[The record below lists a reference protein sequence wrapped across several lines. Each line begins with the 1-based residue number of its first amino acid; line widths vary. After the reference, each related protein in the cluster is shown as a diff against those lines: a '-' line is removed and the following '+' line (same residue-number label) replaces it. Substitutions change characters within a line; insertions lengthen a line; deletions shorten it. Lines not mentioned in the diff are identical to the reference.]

1 MGRLEGKMFDRDNW
15 QEIYATIKKNKLR
28 TFLTSLGVG
37 WGIFMLVI
45 MLGAGNGLKN
55 GVMNDFKGTATNSFF
70 MWTQK
75 TTKPYKG
82 MKPGR
87 YYNFNNGDVIA
98 LNQLKELSV
107 VSPQNQ
113 LGGWRGGNSVM
124 RGLKTGNYEVG
135 GVYPNIAKVS
145 AVKITSGRFLNE
157 NDIRE
162 KRKVCV
168 IGSRVRE
175 ELFKAFEN
183 PLSQY
188 IRINGVYFKVIG
200 TTVPMSNGGEARQE
214 SQRIVVPFTTF
225 QNAFNYG
232 DVVGWLAISSAPS
245 IAASQAQE
253 KVMAI
258 IKERHKIAPED
269 MQAIGSWNMEEQFN
283 KMNGLFIGINM
294 LVWFVGIGTLI
305 AGVIGISNIMLIIV
319 KERTKEIGVK
329 RALGATP
336 FSVTSQIILESV
348 FLTSLAGYFGL
359 VIGIFLLEAVNK
371 AIGAEVPM
379 FNNPTVDINVA
390 IVSLSVLIV
399 CGALAGLIPARR
411 AVSVHPVEAL
421 RAE

>member
-1 MGRLEGKMFDRDNW
+1 MFDRDNW

-28 TFLTSLGVG
+28 TLLTSLGVG

-87 YYNFNNGDVIA
+87 NYNFNNGDAIA
-98 LNQLKELSV
+98 LAQLKELEV

-113 LGGWRGGNSVM
+113 LGGHRSQNSVV

-135 GVYPNIAKVS
+135 GVYPNIAKIQM
-145 AVKITSGRFLNE
+145 VKVVEGRFLNE
-157 NDIRE
+157 NDIKE

-168 IGSRVRE
+168 IGARVKE
-175 ELFKAFEN
+175 ELFKTGEE
-183 PLSQY
+183 PLGEY

-200 TTVPMSNGGEARQE
+200 ITTPTSSGNEARNE
-214 SQRIVVPFTTF
+214 GQRIMLPFSTF

-232 DVVGWLAISSAPS
+232 DIVGWFAIASAPDVP
-245 IAASQAQE
+245 ASQAEE
-253 KVMAI
+253 KVRAI
-258 IKERHKIAPED
+258 IKERHKIAPNDE
-269 MQAIGSWNMEEQFN
+269 QAIGHWNMEVQYN
-283 KMNGLFIGINM
+283 KMNGLFAGINM
-294 LVWFVGIGTLI
+294 LIWFVGIGTLI
-305 AGVIGISNIMLIIV
+305 AGVIGISNIMLIVV

-336 FSVTSQIILESV
+336 WSIVSQIITESV
-348 FLTSLAGYFGL
+348 FLTAISGYFGL
-359 VIGIFLLEAVNK
+359 VIGILLLEGVNA
-371 AIGAEVPM
+371 AIGQNVPM
-379 FNNPTVDINVA
+379 FNNPTVDLNVA
-390 IVSLSVLIV
+390 VTSLIVLIV
-399 CGALAGLIPARR
+399 SGAFAGLIPATK
-411 AVSVHPVEAL
+411 AVSVLPVEAL
-421 RAE
+421 RAT

>member
-1 MGRLEGKMFDRDNW
+1 MFDRDNW

-87 YYNFNNGDVIA
+87 NFNFNNADVIA
-98 LNQLKELSV
+98 LSQLKELAV

-124 RGLKTGNYEVG
+124 RGLKTGNFEVG
-135 GVYPNIAKVS
+135 GVYPNIAKIS
-145 AVKITSGRFLNE
+145 MVKVVDGRFLND

-168 IGSRVRE
+168 IGSRVKQ
-175 ELFKAFEN
+175 ELFKAGEN
-183 PLSQY
+183 PLDEY

-200 TTVPMSNGGEARQE
+200 VTTPTSGGNEAREEAQK
-214 SQRIVVPFTTF
+214 IVIPFSTF
-225 QNAFNYG
+225 QNAFNFG
-232 DVVGWLAISSAPS
+232 DIVGWFAISTAPNISAS
-245 IAASQAQE
+245 VAEE
-253 KVMAI
+253 KVRAI
-258 IKERHKIAPED
+258 IRERHKIAPDDE
-269 MQAIGSWNMEEQFN
+269 QAIGHWNMEEQYN
-283 KMNGLFIGINM
+283 KMNGLFKGINS
-294 LVWFVGIGTLI
+294 LIWFVGIGTLI
-305 AGVIGISNIMLIIV
+305 AGVIGISNIMLIVV

-336 FSVTSQIILESV
+336 YIIVSQIITESV
-348 FLTSLAGYFGL
+348 FLTAISGYFGL
-359 VIGIFLLEAVNK
+359 VIGILLLEGVNS
-371 AIGAEVPM
+371 AIGQDVPM
-379 FNNPTVDINVA
+379 FNNPTVDISVA
-390 IVSLSVLIV
+390 VTSLIVLIIS
-399 CGALAGLIPARR
+399 GALAGLIPATK
-411 AVSVHPVEAL
+411 AVAVLPVEAL
-421 RAE
+421 RAT

>member
-1 MGRLEGKMFDRDNW
+1 MFDRDNW

-55 GVMNDFKGTATNSFF
+55 GVMSDFKGTATNSFF

-87 YYNFNNGDVIA
+87 YFNFNNGDVAA
-98 LNQLKELSV
+98 LSQLKELAV

-113 LGGWRGGNSVM
+113 LGGWRGGNSVV
-124 RGLKTGNYEVG
+124 RGLKTGNYEVS
-135 GVYPNIAKVS
+135 GVYPNIAQVSVIKVEN
-145 AVKITSGRFLNE
+145 GRFLNE

-168 IGSRVRE
+168 IGSRVKD
-175 ELFKAFEN
+175 ELFKVGEN
-183 PLSQY
+183 PMGDY

-200 TTVPMSNGGEARQE
+200 VTIPNSSGNEARE
-214 SQRIVVPFTTF
+214 EAQRIYLPFTTF

-232 DVVGWLAISSAPS
+232 DIVGWFAITSAPN
-245 IAASQAQE
+245 ITASQAE
-253 KVMAI
+253 DKVRAI
-258 IKERHKIAPED
+258 IKERHKIAPDDE
-269 MQAIGSWNMEEQFN
+269 QAIGHWNMEVQFK
-283 KMNGLFIGINM
+283 KMNGLFDGINM
-294 LVWFVGIGTLI
+294 LIWFVGIGTLI
-305 AGVIGISNIMLIIV
+305 AGVIGISNIMLIVV

-336 FSVTSQIILESV
+336 FNIVSQIITESV
-348 FLTSLAGYFGL
+348 FLTAFSGYFGL
-359 VIGIFLLEAVNK
+359 VIGILLLEGVNA
-371 AIGAEVPM
+371 AIGQEVPM
-379 FNNPTVDINVA
+379 FNNPTVDLNVA
-390 IVSLSVLIV
+390 LNSLIVLIIS
-399 CGALAGLIPARR
+399 GAFAGLIPATK
-411 AVSVHPVEAL
+411 AVSVLPVEAL
-421 RAE
+421 RAT

>member
-1 MGRLEGKMFDRDNW
+1 MFDVDNW
-15 QEIYATIKKNKLR
+15 QEIFATIKKNKLR

-45 MLGAGNGLKN
+45 MLGAGTGLKN

-75 TTKPYKG
+75 TTKGYKG

-87 YYNFNNGDVIA
+87 NYNFNNADVKA
-98 LNQLKELSV
+98 LEQIKELSV

-113 LGGWRGGNSVM
+113 LGGYRGGNNVI
-124 RGLKTGNYEVG
+124 RGLKLGNFEVN
-135 GVYPNIAKVS
+135 GVYPNLSRIQEI
-145 AVKITSGRFLNE
+145 KITEGRFIND

-168 IGSRVRE
+168 IGARVKE
-175 ELFKAFEN
+175 VLFAKDEN
-183 PLSQY
+183 AIGDY
-188 IRINGVYFKVIG
+188 IQISGVYFKVIG
-200 TTVPMSNGGEARQE
+200 VTIPTGSGDDARQQ
-214 SQRIVVPFTTF
+214 SQKIQLPFSTF

-232 DVVGWLAISSAPS
+232 DIVGVFLISSSKNIP
-245 IAASQAQE
+245 ASVAEE

-258 IKERHKIAPED
+258 VKERHKVAPD
-269 MQAIGSWNMEEQFN
+269 DNLAVGHWNMEEQYN
-283 KMNGLFIGINM
+283 KVNGLFVGINY
-294 LVWFVGIGTLI
+294 LVWFVGVGTLI
-305 AGVIGISNIMLIIV
+305 AGIIGISNIMLIVV

-336 FSVTSQIILESV
+336 GTVVKQIILESV
-348 FLTSLAGYFGL
+348 FLTLVAGYFGL
-359 VIGIFLLEAVNK
+359 ILGILLLEGVNS
-371 AIGAEVPM
+371 ALGDNVPM
-379 FNNPTVDINVA
+379 FKNPSVDLNAALI
-390 IVSLSVLIV
+390 SLGILVIA
-399 CGALAGLIPARR
+399 GALAGLIPATR

>member
-1 MGRLEGKMFDRDNW
+1 MFDRDNW
-15 QEIYATIKKNKLR
+15 QEIFATIKKNKLR

-55 GVMNDFKGTATNSFF
+55 GVMSDFEGTATNSFF

-75 TTKPYKG
+75 TSKPYQG

-87 YYNFNNGDVIA
+87 RFNFNNGDAMA
-98 LNQLKELSV
+98 LAQLKELAV

-113 LGGWRGGNSVM
+113 LGGYRGANNVV
-124 RGLKTGNYEVG
+124 RGLKSGAFEVN
-135 GVYPNIAKVS
+135 GVYPNIAQIS
-145 AVKITSGRFLNE
+145 PVKMVSGRFFNE

-175 ELFKAFEN
+175 VLFTNEEN
-183 PLSQY
+183 PIEQY

-200 TTVPMSNGGEARQE
+200 LTTSTANGDQARQE
-214 SQRIVVPFTTF
+214 EQRLQIPFTTF

-232 DVVGWLAISSAPS
+232 DVVGWFAIASAPAVS
-245 IAASQAQE
+245 ASVAEE
-253 KVMAI
+253 KVIAI
-258 IKERHKIAPED
+258 MKERHKIAPED
-269 MQAIGSWNMEEQFN
+269 KMAIGHWNMEEQFN
-283 KMNGLFIGINM
+283 KMNGLFNGISA
-294 LVWFVGIGTLI
+294 LVWFVGLGTLI

-336 FSVTSQIILESV
+336 LLVTSQIILESV
-348 FLTSLAGYFGL
+348 FLTSVAGYFGL
-359 VIGIFLLEAVNK
+359 VIGIGLLEMINNLL
-371 AIGAEVPM
+371 GADVPM
-379 FNNPTVDINVA
+379 FKNPTVNLNAALI
-390 IVSLSVLIV
+390 SLTVLVI
-399 CGALAGLIPARR
+399 CGAIAGFIPARR
-411 AVSVHPVEAL
+411 AVQINPVDAL